1 MERDLRADIEQTL
14 TQGYHRKPTRAE
26 LDKATEFMS
35 LYLQAG
41 KGTQE
46 LIADVLEV
54 TAKLHAQ
61 GKDAEALEYIHQK
74 TREVEG
80 K

>member
-1 MERDLRADIEQTL
+1 MARDIKAAVENDL
-14 TQGYHRKPTRAE
+14 TIMKGRKPTRDE
-26 LDKATEFMS
+26 LDTATEFMT

-41 KGTQE
+41 KGVQE
-46 LIADVLEV
+46 MVAEVLQV
-54 TAKLHAQ
+54 AAKLHAQ

>member
-14 TQGYHRKPTRAE
+14 TQWHHRKPTRAE

-35 LYLQAG
+35 LYLQAS

-46 LIADVLEV
+46 LIAEVLQV

-61 GKDAEALEYIHQK
+61 GKDAEATEYIHSK
-74 TREVEG
+74 IREVEQ
-80 K
+80 